1 VAGRL
6 RYVSD
11 VEPGITRKRSG
22 RGFCYLDAR
31 GRRVRSERVLQR
43 IRALAIPPAYTD
55 VWICASPDGHLQ
67 ATGRDARGR
76 KQYRYHAAW
85 RRQRDRS
92 KFARTAAFGERLPGL
107 RRRIRRDLRERGMAR
122 QRVLAALL
130 RLLDRTRIRI
140 GNEEYA
146 RSNRSFGLSTLRT
159 RHVSVRGDEIRFAF
173 RGKSGRLHEVAVED
187 PRVARTLRRC
197 LELPGQLLF
206 QYLDDGTPRKLTSS
220 DINDYLRDAMG
231 EEFTAKDFRTWS
243 ASVIVARE
251 LFAPGPERPPSPREA
266 VRIAADA
273 LGNTPAVCQRA
284 YVHPAVLEATAEP
297 LANRRIRAL
306 FARTTR
312 ARDGLDRHERALLR
326 YLRARA

>member
-1 VAGRL
+1 MGRL
-6 RYVSD
+6 RYVTD
-11 VEPGITRKRSG
+11 AEPGLTRRRNG
-22 RGFCYLDAR
+22 RGFAYFDAR

-55 VWICASPDGHLQ
+55 IWICASPDGHLQ

-76 KQYRYHAAW
+76 EQYRCHAAW
-85 RRQRDRS
+85 RTQRDRS
-92 KFARTAAFGERLPGL
+92 KFERTVAFGERLPSL
-107 RRRIRRDLRERGMAR
+107 RRRIRRDLRERGVTR

-130 RLLDRTRIRI
+130 RLLDRTRIRV

-159 RHVSVRGDEIRFAF
+159 RHVRVRGDAIRFAF
-173 RGKSGRLHEVAVED
+173 RGKSGRMHEVEVED

-197 LELPGQLLF
+197 RELPGQLLF
-206 QYLDDGTPRKLTSS
+206 QYVDGGKPRKLTSS

-243 ASVIVARE
+243 ASVIVAGA
-251 LFAPGPERPPSPREA
+251 LFDRTPEIAPSPREA
-266 VRIAADA
+266 IRIAADE
-273 LGNTPAVCQRA
+273 LGNTPAVCQRS
-284 YVHPAVLEATAEP
+284 YVHPAVLDAAAEP
-297 LANRRIRAL
+297 LANKRIRTM

-312 ARDGLDRHERALLR
+312 ARDGLSRHERALLR
-326 YLRARA
+326 YLRTRA

>member
-1 VAGRL
+1 VGRL
-6 RYVSD
+6 RYVTD
-11 VEPGITRKRSG
+11 EEPGLTRRRNG
-22 RGFCYLDAR
+22 RGFAYFDAR

-43 IRALAIPPAYTD
+43 IRALAIPPAYVD

-85 RRQRDRS
+85 RTQRDRS
-92 KFARTAAFGERLPGL
+92 KFARTAAFGERLPTL
-107 RRRIRRDLRERGMAR
+107 RRRIRRDLRERGTSR
-122 QRVLAALL
+122 RRVLAALL
-130 RLLDRTRIRI
+130 RLLDRTRIRV

-146 RSNRSFGLSTLRT
+146 RTNRSFGLSTLRT
-159 RHVSVRGDEIRFAF
+159 RHVSVHGDEIRFAF
-173 RGKSGRLHEVAVED
+173 RGKSGRMHEVAVED

-197 LELPGQLLF
+197 RDLPGQLLF
-206 QYLDDGTPRKLTSS
+206 QYVDDGKPRKLTSS

-251 LFAPGPERPPSPREA
+251 LFDPAADPPPSPREA
-266 VRIAADA
+266 IRIAADE
-273 LGNTPAVCQRA
+273 LGNTPAVCQRS
-284 YVHPAVLEATAEP
+284 YVHPAVLDAAAEP
-297 LANRRIRAL
+297 AANRRIRG
-306 FARTTR
+306 FFTRTTR

-326 YLRARA
+326 YLRTRT

>member
-1 VAGRL
+1 VGRL
-6 RYVSD
+6 RYVTD
-11 VEPGITRKRSG
+11 TEPGLARRRNG
-22 RGFCYLDAR
+22 RGFAYFDAR

-43 IRALAIPPAYTD
+43 IRGLAIPPAYDD
-55 VWICASPDGHLQ
+55 VWICATPDGHLQ

-85 RRQRDRS
+85 RTQRDRS
-92 KFARTAAFGERLPGL
+92 KFERTIAFGERLPSL
-107 RRRIRRDLRERGMAR
+107 RRRIRRDLRERGVTR

-130 RLLDRTRIRI
+130 RLLDRTRIRV

-159 RHVSVRGDEIRFAF
+159 RHVSVRGDAIRFAF
-173 RGKSGRLHEVAVED
+173 RGKAGRMHEVEVED

-197 LELPGQLLF
+197 RELPGQLLF
-206 QYLDDGTPRKLTSS
+206 QYVDRGKPHKLTSS

-251 LFAPGPERPPSPREA
+251 LFDPAIGTPPSPREA
-266 VRIAADA
+266 IRIAADE

-284 YVHPAVLEATAEP
+284 YVHPAVLEAAAEP
-297 LANRRIRAL
+297 LANQRVRAL

-312 ARDGLDRHERALLR
+312 ARDGLDRHELALLR
-326 YLRARA
+326 YLRSRT

>member
-1 VAGRL
+1 MGRL
-6 RYVSD
+6 RYVTD
-11 VEPGITRKRSG
+11 TEPGLARRRNG
-22 RGFCYLDAR
+22 RGFAYFDAR
-31 GRRVRSERVLQR
+31 GRRIRSERVLQR
-43 IRALAIPPAYTD
+43 IRGLAIPPAYDD
-55 VWICASPDGHLQ
+55 VWICATPDGHLQ

-85 RRQRDRS
+85 RTQRDRS
-92 KFARTAAFGERLPGL
+92 KFERTIAFGERLPSL
-107 RRRIRRDLRERGMAR
+107 RRRIRRDLRERGVTR

-130 RLLDRTRIRI
+130 RLLDRTRIRV

-159 RHVSVRGDEIRFAF
+159 RHVSVRGDAIRFAF
-173 RGKSGRLHEVAVED
+173 RGKSGRMHEVEVED

-197 LELPGQLLF
+197 RELPGQLLF
-206 QYLDDGTPRKLTSS
+206 QYVDRGKPHKLTSS

-251 LFAPGPERPPSPREA
+251 LFDPAIGTPPSPREA
-266 VRIAADA
+266 IRIAADE

-284 YVHPAVLEATAEP
+284 YVHPAVLEAAAEP
-297 LANRRIRAL
+297 LANQRVRAL

-312 ARDGLDRHERALLR
+312 ARDGLDRHELALLR
-326 YLRARA
+326 YLRSRT

>member
-1 VAGRL
+1 VRGRL
-6 RYVSD
+6 RYVRD
-11 VEPGITRKRSG
+11 GEPGFTRRRSG
-22 RGFCYLDAR
+22 RGFVYLDAR
-31 GRRVRSERVLQR
+31 GRRLVSENVLAR

-55 VWICASPDGHLQ
+55 VWICASPDGHIQ

-76 KQYRYHAAW
+76 KQYRYHATW
-85 RRQRDRS
+85 RTQRDRS
-92 KFARTAAFGERLPGL
+92 KFERTVAFGERLPSL
-107 RRRIRRDLRERGMAR
+107 RRRIRRDLRERGVTR

-130 RLLDRTRIRI
+130 RLLDRTRIRV

-146 RSNRSFGLSTLRT
+146 RTNRSFGLSTLRT
-159 RHVSVRGDEIRFAF
+159 RHVDVRGDAIRFAF
-173 RGKSGRLHEVAVED
+173 RGKSGRLHEVEVED

-197 LELPGQLLF
+197 RELPGQLLF
-206 QYLDDGTPRKLTSS
+206 QYIEDGEPHKLTSS

-251 LFAPGPERPPSPREA
+251 LFAPAGDPRSPREA
-266 VRIAADA
+266 IRIAADE

-284 YVHPAVLEATAEP
+284 YVHPAVLEAAAEP
-297 LANRRIRAL
+297 LANKRIRDL

-312 ARDGLDRHERALLR
+312 ARDGLDRNERALLR
-326 YLRARA
+326 YLRKRA

>member
-1 VAGRL
+1 MGRL
-6 RYVSD
+6 RYVTD
-11 VEPGITRKRSG
+11 AEPGLTRRREG
-22 RGFCYLDAR
+22 RGIAYFDAR

-55 VWICASPDGHLQ
+55 VWICVSPDGHLQ

-85 RRQRDRS
+85 RTQRDRS
-92 KFARTAAFGERLPGL
+92 KFNRTVAFGERLPSL
-107 RRRIRRDLRERGMAR
+107 RRRIRRDLRERGVTR

-130 RLLDRTRIRI
+130 RLLDRTSIRV

-159 RHVSVRGDEIRFAF
+159 RHVRVRGDAIRFTF
-173 RGKSGRLHEVAVED
+173 RGKSGRMHEVEVED

-197 LELPGQLLF
+197 RELRGQLLF
-206 QYLDDGTPRKLTSS
+206 QYVDGGKPHKLTSS

-251 LFAPGPERPPSPREA
+251 LFDPAADPPPSPREA
-266 VRIAADA
+266 IRIAADE
-273 LGNTPAVCQRA
+273 LGNTPAVCQRS
-284 YVHPAVLEATAEP
+284 YVHPAVLDAAAEP
-297 LANRRIRAL
+297 LANRRMRAL

-326 YLRARA
+326 YLRTRD